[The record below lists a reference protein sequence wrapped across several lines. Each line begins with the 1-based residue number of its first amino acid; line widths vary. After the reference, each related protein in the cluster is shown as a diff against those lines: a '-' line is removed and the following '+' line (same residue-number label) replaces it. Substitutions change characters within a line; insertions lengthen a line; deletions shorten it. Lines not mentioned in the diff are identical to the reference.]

1 MKKILT
7 TIALALIAS
16 LATAQTGVT
25 FVVDEN
31 LSPVENDAIEKYQN
45 SGSQA
50 LNGIFHDEGVPGDT
64 HAMIAWSFANDEKF
78 YTFTGKDVF
87 FKTIVRAYAEHRP
100 LVLSPDMIWVLIS
113 QGFARYV
120 NAHPEQLRDQLVNH
134 SGKMDLVVQ
143 SDKDLLSGDA
153 DWQKM
158 MADFTAQINDATKGD
173 IAKTITADFSTT
185 GITERITSQ
194 ITLMETMK
202 SYFDYVV
209 HYIACGIP
217 SVTLTG
223 TPQDWQKVL
232 EKTQQLQKY
241 AVGPWTKRL
250 VPILTEFVKAS
261 EGKPNQAFWQDMV
274 KKHRVDKLAGGGCDF
289 RKPTKLDGWILKF
302 FPDENGQT
310 PDQVPHTHKMPSERV
325 YVDFKYKVISPADG
339 AVIVDTP
346 LQLVAGF
353 IGTEVDTQTHAL
365 TPKMGWVVRQMEGSD
380 SIVKRLERMDS
391 EDSFFGIELR
401 VNKVPEHLAQLPHI
415 KRLTLHFADKVEL
428 PEWFYRL
435 QIDNL
440 RIDGE
445 MTDEQEAAIRG
456 HFPNAIVRG
465 IGSLEDQLVS
475 SKVSKPQKAKNA
487 KTVKSG
493 DKISG
498 TVSDEAG
505 PLMGATVCE
514 IDSNGRIVESAI
526 TDMNGDFSMK
536 VKNPQDRL
544 RLSYVGMK
552 TVIVPIDKAKKCKIK
567 MESAITIR
575 DPRVFLRTEGK
586 SNLPIPKKE
595 LNESILTIDMS
606 EFEAI
611 GIEND
616 GEGVPNE
623 NNPSDYIHLTDE
635 EQALVTPVNDLGFNM
650 LRKVGSKKS
659 ILLSPLGMTYALG
672 LISNGAA
679 GQTRK
684 QINKVLGC
692 DDSQA
697 ANINTFCHKVLTE
710 APTLD
715 KLTTME
721 ISNDFFS
728 DKSYTPMPAFVKVAK
743 DYYDT
748 ELSSLD
754 FGSDKSV
761 DEINQKIS
769 QRSNGMLPQVQE
781 KAKIGPSMGYALV
794 NTIYF
799 KSIWREKFRKAATN
813 DEVFKDEDGKETLVP
828 MMNQRHKFFYTEDD
842 LCQTLCLPYSNGSYQ
857 MIILLP
863 NKGKTVSEVAQSL
876 TADSWQ
882 KSYNQLK
889 SILVNV
895 KLPRFESSSDVE
907 LTDVM
912 KTLGMPNAFSMTKA
926 DFSRLFDLKSC
937 IGMIEQVGR
946 IKVDETGTEASV
958 ATLLQGRIAGLDLT
972 PPETVNFYATHPFLY
987 IIREV
992 STGTIFFIGQYMG
1005 T

>member
-31 LSPVENDAIEKYQN
+31 LSPIDYEFGMEKYQN
-45 SGSQA
+45 SDAQA

-64 HAMIAWSFANDEKF
+64 HAMIAWSFADDEKF

-173 IAKTITADFSTT
+173 IAKTITADFTTT

-261 EGKPNQAFWQDMV
+261 EGKADQAFWQSMV
-274 KKHRVDKLAGGGCDF
+274 KKGRLDKLVGGGCDF

-310 PDQVPHTHKMPSERV
+310 PNQVPHTHKMPSERV

-339 AVIVDTP
+339 TVLTDIP
-346 LQLVAGF
+346 MQLVAGF
-353 IGTEVDTQTHAL
+353 IGTDVDTLTHAL

-391 EDSFFGIELR
+391 EDSFYGIELR

-415 KRLTLHFADKVEL
+415 KKLRLYFTDKVEL

-445 MTDEQEAAIRG
+445 MTGEQEAAIWKN
-456 HFPNAIVRG
+456 FPNAI
-465 IGSLEDQLVS
+465 LN
-475 SKVSKPQKAKNA
+475 SKGATSRSDMPAVPSVEQILQRQGLSTLPIPTREVTKAKKAN
-487 KTVKSG
+487 KKRVKAG

-514 IDSNGRIVESAI
+514 IDGKGRIVESAI
-526 TDMNGDFSMK
+526 TDVKGHFTMRI
-536 VKNPQDRL
+536 KNPQDRL
-544 RLSYVGMK
+544 RFSYVGMI
-552 TVIVPIDKAKKCKIK
+552 TVIHAINRTKFKIVMQSATQIKDVRVMPRRSSTDK
-567 MESAITIR
+567 
-575 DPRVFLRTEGK
+575 G
-586 SNLPIPKKE
+586 LPIPIRE
-595 LNESILTIDMS
+595 VVNATERISMPEYEGL
-606 EFEAI
+606 
-611 GIEND
+611 GIVE
-616 GEGVPNE
+616 GEEGVSNE
-623 NNPSDYIHLTDE
+623 NNPRVQINLTGE
-635 EQALVTPVNDLGFNM
+635 EQTLVTSVNDLGFNM
-650 LRKVGSKKS
+650 FRKVGSKES

-672 LISNGAA
+672 LINNGA
-679 GQTRK
+679 GGETRT
-684 QINKVLGC
+684 QISKVLGC
-692 DDSQA
+692 NDTGADK
-697 ANINTFCHKVLTE
+697 INGFCRKMLTE
-710 APTLD
+710 APRID
-715 KLTTME
+715 KLTTMKITNE
-721 ISNDFFS
+721 FFS
-728 DKSYTPMPAFVKVAK
+728 PKSYKLKSAFKKVAIDK
-743 DYYDT
+743 YDT
-748 ELSSLD
+748 QFSEME
-754 FGSDKSV
+754 SDLLK
-761 DEINQKIS
+761 
-769 QRSNGMLPQVQE
+769 
-781 KAKIGPSMGYALV
+781 YTLV

-799 KSIWREKFRKAATN
+799 KGVWTDKFRKSNTWE
-813 DEVFKDEDGKETLVP
+813 EVFKGEDGKETTVP
-828 MMNQRHKFFYTEDD
+828 MMNQMHKFFYTEND
-842 LCQTLCLPYSNGSYQ
+842 LYQALCLPYSNGAYQ
-857 MIILLP
+857 MIVLLP
-863 NKGKTVSEVAQSL
+863 KEGKTVQEVAQSL
-876 TADSWQ
+876 TADSWEKCYDQ
-882 KSYNQLK
+882 MRR
-889 SILVNV
+889 VDVDV
-895 KLPRFESSSDVE
+895 KLPRFESSSDVN
-907 LTDVM
+907 LTRVISA
-912 KTLGMPNAFSMTKA
+912 LGMSNAFSMEKA
-926 DFSRLFDLKSC
+926 DFRNLYDLQSC
-937 IGMIEQVGR
+937 IEMIKQKGR
-946 IKVDETGTEASV
+946 IKVDETGTEAIV
-958 ATLLQGRIAGLDLT
+958 ATLLQGRIAGLDLVQ
-972 PPETVNFYATHPFLY
+972 PDTVCFYATHPFLY
-987 IIREV
+987 FIREW
-992 STGTIFFIGQYMG
+992 STGTIFFLGQYMG
-1005 T
+1005 S

>member
-31 LSPVENDAIEKYQN
+31 LSPIDYEFGMEKYQN
-45 SGSQA
+45 SGAQA

-64 HAMIAWSFANDEKF
+64 HAMIAWSFADDEKF

-173 IAKTITADFSTT
+173 IAKTITADFTTT

-339 AVIVDTP
+339 TVLTDIP
-346 LQLVAGF
+346 MQLVAGF
-353 IGTEVDTQTHAL
+353 IGTDVDTLTHAL

-380 SIVKRLERMDS
+380 SIVKRLQKMDS

-415 KRLTLHFADKVEL
+415 KRLTLYFTDKVEL
-428 PEWFYRL
+428 PEWFYGL

-440 RIDGE
+440 SIDGE
-445 MTDEQEAAIRG
+445 MTGEQEAAIWK
-456 HFPNAIVRG
+456 HFPNAI
-465 IGSLEDQLVS
+465 LN
-475 SKVSKPQKAKNA
+475 SKGAASRSDIPAVPSVEQILQRQGLSTLPVPTREVAKAK
-487 KTVKSG
+487 KTNKKRVKAG
-493 DKISG
+493 KKISG
-498 TVSDEAG
+498 IVKDEFD
-505 PLMGATVCE
+505 PVFGAIVCE
-514 IDSNGRIVESAI
+514 VNENGQVVASTI
-526 TDMNGDFSMK
+526 TDVNGNFTLK
-536 VKNPQDRL
+536 VVDPQDKL
-544 RLSYVGMK
+544 RISYIGLRTVMLDIDRKAYNVMMKPSTILK
-552 TVIVPIDKAKKCKIK
+552 TVPV
-567 MESAITIR
+567 T
-575 DPRVFLRTEGK
+575 
-586 SNLPIPKKE
+586 PKK
-595 LNESILTIDMS
+595 
-606 EFEAI
+606 
-611 GIEND
+611 
-616 GEGVPNE
+616 
-623 NNPSDYIHLTDE
+623 
-635 EQALVTPVNDLGFNM
+635 
-650 LRKVGSKKS
+650 R
-659 ILLSPLGMTYALG
+659 
-672 LISNGAA
+672 
-679 GQTRK
+679 
-684 QINKVLGC
+684 
-692 DDSQA
+692 
-697 ANINTFCHKVLTE
+697 
-710 APTLD
+710 
-715 KLTTME
+715 
-721 ISNDFFS
+721 
-728 DKSYTPMPAFVKVAK
+728 
-743 DYYDT
+743 
-748 ELSSLD
+748 
-754 FGSDKSV
+754 
-761 DEINQKIS
+761 
-769 QRSNGMLPQVQE
+769 
-781 KAKIGPSMGYALV
+781 
-794 NTIYF
+794 
-799 KSIWREKFRKAATN
+799 
-813 DEVFKDEDGKETLVP
+813 
-828 MMNQRHKFFYTEDD
+828 
-842 LCQTLCLPYSNGSYQ
+842 
-857 MIILLP
+857 
-863 NKGKTVSEVAQSL
+863 
-876 TADSWQ
+876 AD
-882 KSYNQLK
+882 
-889 SILVNV
+889 
-895 KLPRFESSSDVE
+895 
-907 LTDVM
+907 
-912 KTLGMPNAFSMTKA
+912 
-926 DFSRLFDLKSC
+926 
-937 IGMIEQVGR
+937 
-946 IKVDETGTEASV
+946 
-958 ATLLQGRIAGLDLT
+958 
-972 PPETVNFYATHPFLY
+972 
-987 IIREV
+987 
-992 STGTIFFIGQYMG
+992 
-1005 T
+1005 

>member
-7 TIALALIAS
+7 TIALALVAS
-16 LATAQTGVT
+16 IATAQTGVT

-31 LSPVENDAIEKYQN
+31 LSPIDYEFGMEKYQN
-45 SGSQA
+45 SGAQA

-64 HAMIAWSFANDEKF
+64 HAMIAWSFADDEKF

-158 MADFTAQINDATKGD
+158 MADFTAQINEHTKGD
-173 IAKTITADFSTT
+173 IAKTITADFTTT

-261 EGKPNQAFWQDMV
+261 EGKADQAFWQSMV
-274 KKHRVDKLAGGGCDF
+274 KKGRLDKLVGGGCDF

-310 PDQVPHTHKMPSERV
+310 PNQVPHTHKMPSERV

-339 AVIVDTP
+339 TVLTDIP
-346 LQLVAGF
+346 MQLVAGF
-353 IGTEVDTQTHAL
+353 IGTDVDTLTHAL

-391 EDSFFGIELR
+391 EDSFYGIELR

-415 KRLTLHFADKVEL
+415 KKLRLYFTDKVEL

-445 MTDEQEAAIRG
+445 MTGEQEAAIWKN
-456 HFPNAIVRG
+456 FPNAI
-465 IGSLEDQLVS
+465 LN
-475 SKVSKPQKAKNA
+475 SKGATSRSDMPAVPSVKQILRRQGLSTLPIPTREVTKAKKAN
-487 KTVKSG
+487 KKRVKAG

-514 IDSNGRIVESAI
+514 IDGKGRIVESAI
-526 TDMNGDFSMK
+526 TDVKGHFTMRI
-536 VKNPQDRL
+536 KNPQDRL
-544 RLSYVGMK
+544 RFSYVGMI
-552 TVIVPIDKAKKCKIK
+552 TVIHAINRTKFKIVMQSATQIKDVRVMPRRSSTDK
-567 MESAITIR
+567 
-575 DPRVFLRTEGK
+575 G
-586 SNLPIPKKE
+586 LPIPIRE
-595 LNESILTIDMS
+595 VVNATERISMPEYEGL
-606 EFEAI
+606 
-611 GIEND
+611 GIVE
-616 GEGVPNE
+616 GEEGVSNE
-623 NNPSDYIHLTDE
+623 NNPRVQINLTGE
-635 EQALVTPVNDLGFNM
+635 EQTLVTSVNDLGFNM
-650 LRKVGSKKS
+650 FRKVGSKES

-672 LISNGAA
+672 LINNGA
-679 GQTRK
+679 GGETRT
-684 QINKVLGC
+684 QISKVLGC
-692 DDSQA
+692 NDTGADK
-697 ANINTFCHKVLTE
+697 INGFCRKMLTE
-710 APTLD
+710 APRID
-715 KLTTME
+715 KLTTMKITNE
-721 ISNDFFS
+721 FFS
-728 DKSYTPMPAFVKVAK
+728 PKSYKLKSAFKKVAIDK
-743 DYYDT
+743 YDT
-748 ELSSLD
+748 QFSEME
-754 FGSDKSV
+754 SDLLK
-761 DEINQKIS
+761 
-769 QRSNGMLPQVQE
+769 
-781 KAKIGPSMGYALV
+781 YTLV

-799 KSIWREKFRKAATN
+799 KGVWTDKFRKSNTWE
-813 DEVFKDEDGKETLVP
+813 EVFKGEDGKETTVP
-828 MMNQRHKFFYTEDD
+828 MMNQMHKFFYTEND
-842 LCQTLCLPYSNGSYQ
+842 LYQALCLPYSNGAYQ
-857 MIILLP
+857 MIVLLP
-863 NKGKTVSEVAQSL
+863 KEGKTVQEVAQSL
-876 TADSWQ
+876 TADSWEKCYDQ
-882 KSYNQLK
+882 MRR
-889 SILVNV
+889 VDVDV
-895 KLPRFESSSDVE
+895 KLPRFESSSDVN
-907 LTDVM
+907 LTRVISA
-912 KTLGMPNAFSMTKA
+912 LGMSNAFSMEKA
-926 DFSRLFDLKSC
+926 DFRNLYDLQSC
-937 IGMIEQVGR
+937 IEMIKQKGR
-946 IKVDETGTEASV
+946 IKVDETGTEAIV
-958 ATLLQGRIAGLDLT
+958 ATLLQGRIAGLDLVQ
-972 PPETVNFYATHPFLY
+972 PDTVCFYATHPFLY
-987 IIREV
+987 FIREW
-992 STGTIFFIGQYMG
+992 STGTIFFLGQYMG
-1005 T
+1005 S

>member
-7 TIALALIAS
+7 TIALTLIAS

-31 LSPVENDAIEKYQN
+31 LSPVEDDAIVKYQN
-45 SGSQA
+45 SGSKA

-64 HAMIAWSFANDEKF
+64 HAMIAWSFADDEKF

-143 SDKDLLSGDA
+143 SDKDLLSEDA
-153 DWQKM
+153 DWQKL

-173 IAKTITADFSTT
+173 IAKTITADFTTT

-217 SVTLTG
+217 SITLTG

-261 EGKPNQAFWQDMV
+261 EGKADQAFWQDMV

-289 RKPTKLDGWILKF
+289 REPTKLDGWILRF

-339 AVIVDTP
+339 TVLTDIP
-346 LQLVAGF
+346 MQLVAGF
-353 IGTEVDTQTHAL
+353 IGTDVDTLTHAL

-380 SIVKRLERMDS
+380 SIVKRLQKMDS
-391 EDSFFGIELR
+391 ESSLFGIELR
-401 VNKVPEHLAQLPHI
+401 VNKVPEHLSLLPHI
-415 KRLTLHFADKVEL
+415 KRLFLHFTDKVEL

-445 MTDEQEAAIRG
+445 MTDEQEAAIWE
-456 HFPNAIVRG
+456 HFPNAI
-465 IGSLEDQLVS
+465 LN
-475 SKVSKPQKAKNA
+475 SKGVASRSDMPAVPSVEQILRRQGLSTLPIPTREVTKAKKAN
-487 KTVKSG
+487 KKRVKAG

-514 IDSNGRIVESAI
+514 IDDKGRIVESAI
-526 TDMNGDFSMK
+526 TDVKGHFTMRI
-536 VKNPQDRL
+536 KNPQDRL
-544 RLSYVGMK
+544 RFSYVGMI
-552 TVIVPIDKAKKCKIK
+552 TVIHAINRTKFKIVMQSATQIKDVRVMPRRSSTDK
-567 MESAITIR
+567 
-575 DPRVFLRTEGK
+575 G
-586 SNLPIPKKE
+586 LPIPIRE
-595 LNESILTIDMS
+595 VVNATERISMPEYEGL
-606 EFEAI
+606 
-611 GIEND
+611 GIVE
-616 GEGVPNE
+616 GEEGVSNE
-623 NNPSDYIHLTDE
+623 NNPRVHINLTDE
-635 EQALVTPVNDLGFNM
+635 EQTLVTSVNDLGFNM
-650 LRKVGSKKS
+650 FRKVGSKES

-672 LISNGAA
+672 LINNGA
-679 GQTRK
+679 GGETRR
-684 QINKVLGC
+684 QVNKVLGC
-692 DDSQA
+692 DDSKA
-697 ANINTFCHKVLTE
+697 ASINKFCHKMLTE
-710 APTLD
+710 SSKLD
-715 KLTTME
+715 RLIQMDITNE
-721 ISNDFFS
+721 FFS
-728 DKSYTPMPAFVKVAK
+728 PQALKLKSTFAKVAA

-748 ELSSLD
+748 TFKNTSLLN
-754 FGSDKSV
+754 F
-761 DEINQKIS
+761 
-769 QRSNGMLPQVQE
+769 
-781 KAKIGPSMGYALV
+781 ALV
-794 NTIYF
+794 NTIHF
-799 KSIWREKFRKAATN
+799 KGIWTDKFRKANTH
-813 DEVFKDEDGKETLVP
+813 DEVFKDEDGKETTVP
-828 MMNQRHKFFYTEDD
+828 MMNQTCQFFYTEND
-842 LCQTLCLPYSNGSYQ
+842 LCQTLCLPYSNGAYQ
-857 MIILLP
+857 MFVLLP
-863 NKGKTVSEVAQSL
+863 KEGKTVGDVVQSL
-876 TADSWQ
+876 TADGWEKCYDQ
-882 KSYNQLK
+882 MRRV
-889 SILVNV
+889 LVEV
-895 KLPRFESSSDVE
+895 KLPRFESKSEVI

-912 KTLGMPNAFSMTKA
+912 KKLGMPDAFSMTKA
-926 DFSRLFDLKSC
+926 DFSNLFDMKSW
-937 IGMIEQVGR
+937 IDKVKQFGR
-946 IKVDETGTEASV
+946 IEVDETGTEATV
-958 ATLLQGRIAGLDLT
+958 VTALQGRIGGLDLVQPDT
-972 PPETVNFYATHPFLY
+972 IRFHATHPFLY
-987 IIREV
+987 FIREW